1 MRRHFRFFIFTIL
14 DETQQRQVDNKKHIQ
29 ALRDELKSTE
39 VTKVA
44 ARNESSRAKLEKELG
59 RLINAYKRCDED
71 LKTKEAKLDAYKEAL
86 EAAHDELIA
95 YQNERR
101 EQEIEL
107 ARLEA
112 SVAQMR
118 VEEIKTSLPFDRSKL
133 AQIKKN
139 TEGLRNKVQVR
150 QKELELQGRYIGK
163 NRPAAAPTTTP
174 PARDVMAEAD
184 ALLGLGEPKT
194 AENR

>member
-1 MRRHFRFFIFTIL
+1 GLGVAAAVLAAKKHDYFSPKKSLETQIQEQRTIL
-14 DETQQRQVDNKKHIQ
+14 GGLDSEIVQYLHGVAVREVEVGNLDKDIKETQQRQVENKKHIQ

-39 VTKVA
+39 VTKVSTK
-44 ARNESSRAKLEKELG
+44 NDSRTRLEKELG
-59 RLINAYKRCDED
+59 RVINAYKRCEED

-112 SVAQMR
+112 S
-118 VEEIKTSLPFDRSKL
+118 
-133 AQIKKN
+133 
-139 TEGLRNKVQVR
+139 
-150 QKELELQGRYIGK
+150 
-163 NRPAAAPTTTP
+163 
-174 PARDVMAEAD
+174 
-184 ALLGLGEPKT
+184 
-194 AENR
+194 